1 MIKSAYNLCAEFT
14 IEKHGCFLLSFR
26 ELNIVLN
33 WCAQQMFNEHK
44 MNNDDC
50 TVQRASITVRYQ
62 TMKTVICIFKTLM
75 SVQNVNH
82 TTTEFG
88 YVLT

>member
-1 MIKSAYNLCAEFT
+1 
-14 IEKHGCFLLSFR
+14 
-26 ELNIVLN
+26 
-33 WCAQQMFNEHK
+33 MFNEHK